1 MGTNCNVSCKQK
13 ASELEIKKTDPQ
25 KLKSIIKIQS
35 HFKGYKSRK
44 KFKQEIISLYQ
55 YKKKRLFN
63 IVSQFTI
70 KQSWE

>member
-55 YKKKRLFN
+55 NK
-63 IVSQFTI
+63 
-70 KQSWE
+70 